1 MKWLVFILILSSC
14 SPAAKLRGAEK
25 LIEKAEGLG
34 AKWHVDSVE
43 KEIFVPVP
51 EIQVREVRHA
61 PIHDTV
67 RVEKERLK
75 IKIVRLP
82 GDSVYVEGKCETD
95 TVRVKVTTTVTKT
108 IKAEGWLK
116 WWMLVIAFC
125 VGVVI
130 MLFRK

>member
-14 SPAAKLRGAEK
+14 SPAAKLRRAEK

-51 EIQVREVRHA
+51 EIQVREVHPA
-61 PIHDTV
+61 PIYDTV

-82 GDSVYVEGKCETD
+82 GDSVYVERKCETD
-95 TVRVKVTTTVTKT
+95 TIKVKVTTTVTKT

-116 WWMLVIAFC
+116 WWMLEIAFY
-125 VGVVI
+125 VGVMT